1 MKINFQ
7 YQENKFSCGGKFIF
21 TVWRGVKHFEV
32 SEKIRSLMGVACVGK
47 SPIFV
52 SVNRYS

>member
-1 MKINFQ
+1 MKKRFPLH
-7 YQENKFSCGGKFIF
+7 ENKFSCGGKFIF

-32 SEKIRSLMGVACVGK
+32 SEKIRSLTRVACVGK